1 MKDKTFKL
9 ITENCDYE
17 YKVIKEAH
25 DPTKPETLIVTGCYA
40 QANRVNGNNRR
51 YPYEVL
57 AKAIE
62 DFQKKIESNQALEEL
77 EHPEVTVIQPEKV
90 CARTISLSEDNENWI
105 GKSVVMASDPK
116 FGIKGTPC
124 GDLLKSLI
132 QFDCAFGHST
142 RGVGNVNEDTG
153 EVDEYQLICID
164 TVLAPSI
171 GIFNKS
177 NGNRFVNGI
186 LESKDFMID
195 VHGDIVE
202 APYHKFE
209 KKLAKLPSTCIR
221 SKKDQYVAEAIEAF
235 LGELC

>member
-57 AKAIE
+57 ATAIE
-62 DFQKKIESNQALEEL
+62 EFQDKIQSKQALSEL
-77 EHPEVTVIQPEKV
+77 EHPESCTINPDRV
-90 CARTISLSEDNENWI
+90 CARTLSLVEDNESWI
-105 GKSVVMASDPK
+105 GRSVVLASDPK

-195 VHGDIVE
+195 IHGEIIE
-202 APYHKFE
+202 KPYKKIE
-209 KKLAKLPSTCIR
+209 KKLAKMPRTFIQ
-221 SKKDQYVAEAIEAF
+221 SKKDKYVAEAVEAF
-235 LGELC
+235 LRELC